1 MELTDYTYKFRIYP
15 TPEQEIK
22 LAKHFGCVRWCYN
35 HFLDKRVQHYMT
47 AKEQDLEKKCLNYN
61 DDAKV
66 LTELKKEI
74 EWLNE
79 VNSQSLQH
87 ALKHLDSGFN
97 RFYKKL
103 AKFPR
108 FKNKRGMQS
117 FRIPQG
123 IKIENNILYI
133 IKFRE
138 GIKFKLHRPIEGE
151 IRNATIT
158 KNCAGQ
164 YHVSIGVQR
173 EIKKYEPNNNVIGID
188 LGLKTLATCSDGT
201 RFSNIRPYR
210 TLEARR
216 RILAKNL
223 SRAVKGSKGREK
235 ARKKLAKL
243 DNYIRNIRHDY
254 LHKVSHKI
262 VSKNQ
267 TIIMEDLNASGMMKN
282 RKLSKSIWDCS
293 LYELV
298 RQIRYKSKW
307 YGREFLQVS
316 RWFPSS
322 KTCSNCGYIND
333 SLTLADREWKCPRC
347 EILHDRDFNASCNI
361 KRRGLNEH
369 NRGMHGDSCLPWR
382 KTLTKQG
389 LPTGTEISLQKCSE
403 GNP

>member
-35 HFLDKRVQHYMT
+35 HFLDKRVKHYMT
-47 AKEQDLEKKCLNYN
+47 AKEQDLEKKSLNYN
-61 DDAKV
+61 DDAKA
-66 LTELKKEI
+66 LTELKQET

-97 RFYKKL
+97 RFFKKL
-103 AKFPR
+103 AKFPK
-108 FKNKRGMQS
+108 FKSKNNKQS
-117 FRIPQG
+117 FRVPQHVKVEDNKLF
-123 IKIENNILYI
+123 IV
-133 IKFRE
+133 KFKE
-138 GIKFKLHRPIEGE
+138 GIEVKLHRQIEGE

-173 EIKKYEPNNNVIGID
+173 EIKKLEHNDNVIGID

-201 RFSNIRPYR
+201 IFENIRPYR
-210 TLEARR
+210 TLQARR

-223 SRAVKGSKGREK
+223 SRTVKGSKGREK

-243 DNYIRNIRHDY
+243 DNHIRNIRQNH

-262 VSKNQ
+262 VSENQ
-267 TIIMEDLNASGMMKN
+267 TIIMEDLNVSGMMKN

-293 LYELV
+293 LSELV
-298 RQIRYKSKW
+298 RQISYKSKW

-322 KTCSNCGYIND
+322 KTCNECGYIND
-333 SLTLADREWKCPRC
+333 GLTLADREWKCPRC
-347 EILHDRDFNASCNI
+347 ETLHDRDFNASVNI
-361 KRRGLNEH
+361 KRQGLNEH
-369 NRGMHGDSCLPWR
+369 NRGNHGDSCLPWH
-382 KTLTKQG
+382 KTSAQQG
-389 LPTGTEISLQKCSE
+389 LPIGTEAPPSLAA
-403 GNP
+403 G